1 MLGQA
6 AGIRDVLPTGNA
18 EVIVVNYFILLL
30 LTILY
35 KCVSISS

>member
-18 EVIVVNYFILLL
+18 EIVVNYFILLL

>member
-6 AGIRDVLPTGNA
+6 AGIRDVLLTGNA
-18 EVIVVNYFILLL
+18 EIVYFILLL

-35 KCVSISS
+35 KSVSISS